1 MEVEMVKIDEES
13 ALMIRDAVMSMVVRA
28 VALSQTD
35 AASPD
40 EIDEEVDGINDYLC
54 RAIGLDPEKV
64 EPLEDFQ

>member
-13 ALMIRDAVMSMVVRA
+13 ALMIRDAIMSMVVRTVA
-28 VALSQTD
+28 VTQID

-40 EIDEEVDGINDYLC
+40 EIDEEIDGINDYLC

-64 EPLEDFQ
+64 ETLDEL